1 MIRFKKKAD
10 KLPRKAAESFLA
22 TCTILLESGFSLQE
36 SLQVMLRSGQY
47 MPSVIQDQM
56 AILAQG
62 RSLAQAV
69 ENLQLTASEINQLY
83 LAETHGNL
91 IDTLRRMVDY
101 QVLFNK
107 QKQLLQKTILYP
119 ALLLV
124 FVFSALFGMRSF
136 LLPQLLAS
144 GMIDGDHW
152 GIRLVE
158 QAPIVLLGFVLL
170 IVVLWLLAKYIFSR
184 KTAIEKAEFFSRMP
198 LFGSVYRCW
207 QTSFF
212 ALEWGKL
219 FRQGLEINQIIVCM
233 KETNKATLIQELAIR
248 LEQTLEQGGRLT
260 DQLEQYHFLT
270 PEFALIVFQGEIKG
284 RLGEELFVYSQLLS
298 ERVFERV
305 EKTIQWIQPVIFLF
319 VALLIVGIYAA
330 MFLPIYGNI
339 QGVIE

>member
-1 MIRFKKKAD
+1 MTFFKKKAG
-10 KLPRKAAESFLA
+10 KLSRQTAESFLA
-22 TCTILLESGFSLQE
+22 TFTILLESGFSLQE

-47 MPSVIQDQM
+47 DSSVIQSQ
-56 AILAQG
+56 ISELSQG
-62 RSLAQAV
+62 QRLAQAMKNV
-69 ENLQLTASEINQLY
+69 HLTPSEINQLY

-91 IDTLRRMVDY
+91 VDTLRRMVDY
-101 QVLFNK
+101 QTLFNK
-107 QKQLLQKTILYP
+107 QKQLLYKTILYP
-119 ALLLV
+119 ALLLL

-144 GMIDGDHW
+144 GMIDGHHW

-158 QAPIVLLGFVLL
+158 QAPIIMLICILISVVLLLL
-170 IVVLWLLAKYIFSR
+170 TQSVFSR
-184 KTAIEKAEFFSRMP
+184 KTAIAKAEFLSRIP

-219 FRQGLEINQIIVCM
+219 FRQGLETNQIILCM
-233 KETNKATLIQELAIR
+233 KEANKATLIQELASV
-248 LEQTLEQGGRLT
+248 LEQTLVQGGKLT
-260 DQLEQYHFLT
+260 EQLEQYHFLT
-270 PEFALIVFQGEIKG
+270 PEFALIVFQGEVKG
-284 RLGEELFVYSQLLS
+284 RLGDELFVYSQLLS
-298 ERVFERV
+298 ERVFQRV
-305 EKTIQWIQPVIFLF
+305 EKAIQWIQPVIFLF